1 MRGQRGC
8 RGGVTTTHMQD
19 SSARSATIPARLIVI
34 SVPASQ
40 LMVRSS
46 PICTEEKGKSCVSLR
61 HGVVVDHPRFVA
73 FGPRTGTAGETMV
86 RTTVR
91 REKLSEVGTM
101 VRQATPARGVAER
114 SRAGPVVPRDTQ
126 RASTGT
132 RIDTGYASSIV
143 KNASVWCV
151 RPWIG
156 VEVSQGGRAGRGRS
170 MWQRVT
176 HRHSTRRV
184 CRAPRPGRRWMW
196 WAGHIARSSC
206 GERSQVGVE
215 ARPRHRGTPLL
226 HLALP
231 RRRLR
236 GCKRGFGSSGAA
248 CSGNI
253 VRNSLPWRPDT

>member
-143 KNASVWCV
+143 KKCLGLVCTPMDRCGGDSRRPCGAGKVDVATGYAPAFNAESL
-151 RPWIG
+151 P
-156 VEVSQGGRAGRGRS
+156 RS
-170 MWQRVT
+170 
-176 HRHSTRRV
+176 STRTAMDVVGGTYRPELLW
-184 CRAPRPGRRWMW
+184 RAQPSGRR
-196 WAGHIARSSC
+196 G
-206 GERSQVGVE
+206 
-215 ARPRHRGTPLL
+215 
-226 HLALP
+226 
-231 RRRLR
+231 
-236 GCKRGFGSSGAA
+236 
-248 CSGNI
+248 
-253 VRNSLPWRPDT
+253 